1 MSILTPHPLLSS
13 TLVQSQL
20 RSVSGVRLTDRTYSA
35 TTVRLL
41 RLATNTF
48 LSSCDLVIRTMEEFA
63 PDPNDERISDEQL
76 ESNRNLGGGDGKGI
90 ELKGNGVGAGSGQE
104 IGA

>member
-1 MSILTPHPLLSS
+1 MI
-13 TLVQSQL
+13 
-20 RSVSGVRLTDRTYSA
+20 RTYNA

-63 PDPNDERISDEQL
+63 PDERDERTSDEQL
-76 ESNRNLGGGDGKGI
+76 ESLRTMGDDGGGGGGKGI
-90 ELKGNGVGAGSGQE
+90 ELKGNGIGAGSGQE
-104 IGA
+104 IGP

>member
-1 MSILTPHPLLSS
+1 MSHLPVLI
-13 TLVQSQL
+13 
-20 RSVSGVRLTDRTYSA
+20 GRTYNA

-63 PDPNDERISDEQL
+63 PDDQDERLSDEEL
-76 ESNRNLGGGDGKGI
+76 ERRRGEGEGDGKGI

-104 IGA
+104 IGP

>member
-1 MSILTPHPLLSS
+1 MSYLVLTN
-13 TLVQSQL
+13 
-20 RSVSGVRLTDRTYSA
+20 RTYNA

-63 PDPNDERISDEQL
+63 PDDQDERLSDEEL
-76 ESNRNLGGGDGKGI
+76 ERRRSGGEGDGKGI

-104 IGA
+104 IGP